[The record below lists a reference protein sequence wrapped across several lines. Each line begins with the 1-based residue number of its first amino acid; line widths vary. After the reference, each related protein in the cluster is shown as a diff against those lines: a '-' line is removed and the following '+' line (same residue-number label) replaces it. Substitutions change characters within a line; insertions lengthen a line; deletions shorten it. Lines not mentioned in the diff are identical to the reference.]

1 MKYDVVI
8 IGGGRAAMAAG
19 VVLLKAG
26 KSCITVAE
34 GLSLHKT
41 LRGEFISLGGTLLAG
56 DSVIDGVFEGDVLK
70 AVHTR
75 NLENTLLEGDFFILA
90 TGKFFSKGLVS
101 TMDKIYE
108 PIFGADVSYDED
120 RTNWCDSDFQAPQP
134 FEKFGVITD
143 GDGRVMIGGHPVM
156 NLFAAGEI
164 LAGEVDIVNSAE
176 EVCKRII

>member
-8 IGGGRAAMAAG
+8 IGGGLAAMAAG

-26 KSCITVAE
+26 KSCVAVAE
-34 GLSLHKT
+34 GLSFHKT
-41 LRGEFISLGGTLLAG
+41 SRGEFISLGGTLLAG
-56 DSVIDGVFEGDVLK
+56 DSVVGGVFEGEALK
-70 AVHTR
+70 VVHTR
-75 NLENTLLEGDFFILA
+75 NLENTVLEADFFILA

-101 TMDKIYE
+101 TMEEIYE
-108 PIFGADVSYDED
+108 PIFGADVSYDKD
-120 RTNWCDSDFQAPQP
+120 RSKWCNSDFLAPQP

-164 LAGEVDIVNSAE
+164 LAGDVDIVNSAE